1 MCGISGYFGKTKINL
16 NKKDIINS
24 LKHRGPDNQ
33 SIFEKYDKNNL
44 FLAFSRLSII
54 DLNTRSNQPFIY
66 KNLIICFNGEI
77 YNFKEIREGLKKKG
91 INFSTNSDTEV
102 LIKFIY
108 HEGIENIDRL
118 EGMWA
123 FVLYDKNKDK
133 LILCKD
139 RFGEKPLFFI
149 KKSKNIYFASEI
161 SQIKKLIPFNLD
173 INQDY
178 LKTYLFTNYRNLNKS
193 NNTIYQNLHKV
204 EKGYYIEIDKSLD
217 IVKKKYFKFQQKIK
231 IQSYKN
237 IKINIKKILISN
249 SRKTLNSDV
258 PVAFCLSGGVDSS
271 SLAAIA
277 KKKLKKNIHCFTL
290 DPGEK
295 SYDEKKA
302 VNSSVKKLKLKHTWV
317 KINKNET
324 FENLKKI
331 LRHRSSPLSTLT
343 NYIQWLLYKDISK
356 KGYKVAISGIGADE
370 IFSGYYDH
378 HLAYFYD
385 IRKNKSLFRKSLTNW
400 KKNILPLIRNKF
412 FRDHLFYFK
421 SKSPH
426 YLFDKNKDINR
437 FSKMKLDFKFK
448 EKKFIKSKLRNRMLN
463 ELLLESVPVI
473 LEEED
478 LNAMYFSVENRSP
491 FLNHKLFEYLNTV
504 DTKYFI
510 KNGYAKNLLRDS
522 LKSIVPGH
530 IRKNYEKIGFN
541 VSLPKLINFKSKD
554 VLNFINKD
562 SKIYKYVKK
571 DLINKVI
578 SENDIQN
585 NSYFLF
591 KFINLKLMIDQN

>member
-16 NKKDIINS
+16 KKKDIINS

-33 SIFEKYDKNNL
+33 SIFEKYDKNNI

-77 YNFKEIREGLKKKG
+77 YNFKEIRESLEKKG
-91 INFSTNSDTEV
+91 VNFSTNSDTEV

-108 HEGIENIDRL
+108 YEGIENIHRL

-123 FVLYDKNKDK
+123 FVLYDRNKDK

-161 SQIKKLIPFNLD
+161 SQIKKLIPFNLN

-178 LKTYLFTNYRNLNKS
+178 LKTYLFTNYRNLNKT
-193 NNTIYQNLHKV
+193 NNTLYKNLHKV
-204 EKGYYIEIDKSLD
+204 EKGYYIEINKSLN
-217 IVKKKYFKFQQKIK
+217 IVKKKYFKFKQKTK
-231 IQSYKN
+231 TQSYKN
-237 IKINIKKILISN
+237 ITTNIKKILISN
-249 SRKTLNSDV
+249 SIKTLNSDV

-302 VNSSVKKLKLKHTWV
+302 VNETVKKLKLKHTWV

-331 LRHRSSPLSTLT
+331 LIHRSSPLSTLT
-343 NYIQWLLYKDISK
+343 SYIQWLLYKDISK
-356 KGYKVAISGIGADE
+356 KGYKVAVSGIGADE

-378 HLAYFYD
+378 HIAYFYD
-385 IRKNKSLFRKSLTNW
+385 IRKNKTLFKKSLTNW

-412 FRDHLFYFK
+412 FRDQFFYFK
-421 SKSPH
+421 SKSPY

-437 FSKMKLDFKFK
+437 FSKIKLDFKFK
-448 EKKFIKSKLRNRMLN
+448 EKKFIDSKLRKRMLN

-491 FLNHKLFEYLNTV
+491 FLNHKLFEYLNKV

-510 KNGYAKNLLRDS
+510 RNGYAKNLLRDS
-522 LKSIVPGH
+522 LKSILPGH

-541 VSLPKLINFKSKD
+541 VSLPKLIDFKSKK
-554 VLNFINKD
+554 VLNFISKD
-562 SKIYKYVKK
+562 SKIYKYVNK
-571 DLINKVI
+571 DLINRVI
-578 SENDIQN
+578 DENDIQN

-591 KFINLKLMIDQN
+591 KFLNIKLIIDQK

>member
-33 SIFEKYDKNNL
+33 SIFEKYDNNNL

-54 DLNTRSNQPFIY
+54 DLNIRSNQPFIY

-77 YNFKEIREGLKKKG
+77 YNFKEIRESLKKNG
-91 INFSTNSDTEV
+91 IKFSTNSDTEV

-108 HEGIENIDRL
+108 HEGIEKINKL

-123 FVLYDKNKDK
+123 FVLYDRKKDK
-133 LILCKD
+133 LIFCKD
-139 RFGEKPLFFI
+139 RFGEKPLFFL
-149 KKSKNIYFASEI
+149 KENKNIYFASEI
-161 SQIKKLIPFNLD
+161 SQIKKLIPFKLD
-173 INQDY
+173 INHDY

-193 NNTIYQNLHKV
+193 NHTIYKNLYKV
-204 EKGYYIEIDKSLD
+204 EKGYYIIIDKTLS
-217 IVKKKYFKFQQKIK
+217 IVKKRYFKFQQKIK
-231 IQSYKN
+231 KQSYKN
-237 IKINIKKILISN
+237 IKTNIKKILIS
-249 SRKTLNSDV
+249 SSKKTLNSDV

-277 KKKLKKNIHCFTL
+277 KKELKKNIHCFTL

-295 SYDEKKA
+295 NYDEKKA

-331 LRHRSSPLSTLT
+331 LHHRSSPLSTLT
-343 NYIQWLLYKDISK
+343 NYIQWLLYKNISK

-385 IRKNKSLFRKSLTNW
+385 IRKNKSLFRESLSNW
-400 KKNILPLIRNKF
+400 KKNVLPLIRNKF
-412 FRDHLFYFK
+412 FKDHLFYFK
-421 SKSPH
+421 FNSPH
-426 YLFDKNKDINR
+426 YLYDKNKDINR
-437 FSKMKLDFKFK
+437 FSKRKLNFKFK

-463 ELLLESVPVI
+463 ELLLESVPVV

-510 KNGYAKNLLRDS
+510 KNGYAKSLLRES
-522 LKSIVPGH
+522 LKLILPVH
-530 IRKNYEKIGFN
+530 VRKNYEKIGFN
-541 VSLPKLINFKSKD
+541 ISLPKLINFKSKN
-554 VLNFINKD
+554 VLNFIYKD

-571 DLINKVI
+571 DLIYKI
-578 SENDIQN
+578 IRENDIQN

-591 KFINLKLMIDQN
+591 KFLNIKLMIDQN

>member
-33 SIFEKYDKNNL
+33 SIFEKYGTNNL

-77 YNFKEIREGLKKKG
+77 YNFKEIRESLKKKG
-91 INFSTNSDTEV
+91 INFCTESDTEV

-108 HEGIENIDRL
+108 HEGIDKIHKL

-123 FVLYDKNKDK
+123 FVLYDRKKDK
-133 LILCKD
+133 LIFCKD
-139 RFGEKPLFFI
+139 RFGEKPLFFL
-149 KKSKNIYFASEI
+149 KKNQNIYFASEI
-161 SQIKKLIPFNLD
+161 SQIKKLIHFKLD

-178 LKTYLFTNYRNLNKS
+178 LKMYLFTNYRNLNKS
-193 NNTIYQNLHKV
+193 NHTIYKNLYKV
-204 EKGYYIEIDKSLD
+204 EKGYYIVIDKSLN

-231 IQSYKN
+231 KQTYSN
-237 IKINIKKILISN
+237 ITTNIRKILISN
-249 SRKTLNSDV
+249 SKKTLNSDV

-277 KKKLKKNIHCFTL
+277 KKELKKNIHCFTL

-302 VNSSVKKLKLKHTWV
+302 VNRSVKKLKLKHTWV

-331 LRHRSSPLSTLT
+331 LSHRSTPLSTLT

-356 KGYKVAISGIGADE
+356 RGYKVAISGIGADE

-385 IRKNKSLFRKSLTNW
+385 IKKSKRLFKDSLLNW

-421 SKSPH
+421 FKSPH

-437 FSKMKLDFKFK
+437 FSKIKLNFKFK
-448 EKKFIKSKLRNRMLN
+448 EKKFTKSKLRNRMLN
-463 ELLLESVPVI
+463 ELLLESVPVV

-491 FLNHKLFEYLNTV
+491 FLNHKLFEYLNSV

-522 LKSIVPGH
+522 LKLILPSH
-530 IRKNYEKIGFN
+530 IRKNHEKIGFN
-541 VSLPKLINFKSKD
+541 VSLPKLINFKSKN

-571 DLINKVI
+571 DLIDKVI
-578 SENDIQN
+578 RENDIQN

-591 KFINLKLMIDQN
+591 KFLNIKLMIDHN

>member
-1 MCGISGYFGKTKINL
+1 MCGISGYFGKKKINL
-16 NKKDIINS
+16 NKKAIIKS

-33 SIFEKYDKNNL
+33 SIFEKYEKNNL

-54 DLNTRSNQPFIY
+54 DLNPRSNQPFTY

-77 YNFKEIREGLKKKG
+77 YNFKEIRESLKKKG
-91 INFSTNSDTEV
+91 INFRTNSDTEV

-108 HEGIENIDRL
+108 HEGIEKINKL

-123 FVLYDKNKDK
+123 FVLYDTKKDK
-133 LILCKD
+133 LIFCKD
-139 RFGEKPLFFI
+139 RFGEKPLFFL
-149 KKSKNIYFASEI
+149 KKNKNIYFASEI
-161 SQIKKLIPFNLD
+161 SQIKKLIPFELD

-178 LKTYLFTNYRNLNKS
+178 LKKYLFTNYRNLNK
-193 NNTIYQNLHKV
+193 NNHTIYKNLYKV
-204 EKGYYIEIDKSLD
+204 ERGHYIVIDKTLN
-217 IVKKKYFKFQQKIK
+217 IVKKRYFKFKQKIK
-231 IQSYKN
+231 TQSYKN
-237 IKINIKKILISN
+237 IKTNIKKILISN
-249 SRKTLNSDV
+249 SKKALNSDV

-277 KKKLKKNIHCFTL
+277 KKELKKNIHCFTL

-295 SYDEKKA
+295 SYDEIKA
-302 VNSSVKKLKLKHTWV
+302 VNESVSRLKLKHTWV

-331 LRHRSSPLSTLT
+331 LNHRNSPLPTLT
-343 NYIQWLLYKDISK
+343 NYIQWLLYKNISK
-356 KGYKVAISGIGADE
+356 KGYKVTISGIGADE

-385 IRKNKSLFRKSLTNW
+385 IRKNRTLFRKSLSYW

-412 FRDHLFYFK
+412 FRDSLFYFK
-421 SKSPH
+421 FRSPH
-426 YLFDKNKDINR
+426 YLFDKNKDINK
-437 FSKMKLDFKFK
+437 FSKIKLNFRFK
-448 EKKFIKSKLRNRMLN
+448 EKKFTKSMLRNRMIN

-478 LNAMYFSVENRSP
+478 LNAMYFSIENRSP

-504 DTKYFI
+504 DTKHFI
-510 KNGYAKNLLRDS
+510 RNGYTKNLLRDS
-522 LKSIVPGH
+522 LGSILPDH

-541 VSLPKLINFKSKD
+541 ISLPKLIDFKSKD
-554 VLNFINKD
+554 VLNFIKKD
-562 SKIYKYVKK
+562 SKIYKFVKK

-578 SENDIQN
+578 IENDIQN

-591 KFINLKLMIDQN
+591 KFINMKLMIDHK